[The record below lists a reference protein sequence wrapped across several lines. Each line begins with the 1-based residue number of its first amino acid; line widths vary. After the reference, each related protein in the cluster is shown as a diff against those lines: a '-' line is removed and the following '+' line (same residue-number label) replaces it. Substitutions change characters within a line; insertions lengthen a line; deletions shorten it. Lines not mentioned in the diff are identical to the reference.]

1 MWRGAVIIT
10 SPSLIA
16 VVPLPSWCLKVSA
29 VDGKFYIPSFHGV
42 SMSLAA
48 KRKVRIRLY
57 GTNPADVD
65 QVAKEIVDLAKKMGV
80 QVRGPIPLPTR
91 RLMVTVRR
99 APSGQGYHTYDHW
112 ELRISKRLIDIE
124 ASERVLRR
132 LMTIRVPDTVKIELQ
147 LV

>member
-1 MWRGAVIIT
+1 
-10 SPSLIA
+10 
-16 VVPLPSWCLKVSA
+16 
-29 VDGKFYIPSFHGV
+29 
-42 SMSLAA
+42 MSLAA
-48 KRKVRIRLY
+48 KRRVRIRLY

-65 QVAKEIVDLAKKMGV
+65 QVAREIVDLAKKMGV

-112 ELRISKRLIDIE
+112 ELRISKRLIDVE

-147 LV
+147 LI

>member
-1 MWRGAVIIT
+1 MLVCENVYKPRNYSTA
-10 SPSLIA
+10 
-16 VVPLPSWCLKVSA
+16 
-29 VDGKFYIPSFHGV
+29 
-42 SMSLAA
+42 MSLAA
-48 KRKVRIRLY
+48 RRKVRIRLY
-57 GTNPADVD
+57 GTNPADVE
-65 QVAKEIVDLAKKMGV
+65 QVAREIVDLAKKMGV

-91 RLMVTVRR
+91 RLVVTVRR

-112 ELRISKRLIDIE
+112 EMRISKRLIDIE

>member
-1 MWRGAVIIT
+1 MLV
-10 SPSLIA
+10 
-16 VVPLPSWCLKVSA
+16 CEKVYKPRNYSTA
-29 VDGKFYIPSFHGV
+29 
-42 SMSLAA
+42 MSLAA
-48 KRKVRIRLY
+48 RRKVRIRLY
-57 GTNPADVD
+57 GTNPADVE
-65 QVAKEIVDLAKKMGV
+65 QVAREIVDLAKKMGV

-91 RLMVTVRR
+91 RLVVTVRR

-112 ELRISKRLIDIE
+112 EMRISKRLIDIE